1 MMPLSPLIGDLAV
14 TGRGFRVREN
24 DHLRVKAMKL
34 LIECW
39 DDNVATFASA
49 RYMKRYKL
57 KAITCYTVEDGTQF
71 SHVAFVQAVRQ

>member
-1 MMPLSPLIGDLAV
+1 
-14 TGRGFRVREN
+14 
-24 DHLRVKAMKL
+24 MKL

-39 DDNVATFASA
+39 DDNVATFSSA

-57 KAITCYTVEDGTQF
+57 KAITCYTVEDGAQF